1 MEGDYMDN
9 AYTGKRIDE
18 AILSVLDVNAAGKVV
33 TAEKW
38 KELWGLVI
46 TNFNAMHDYCI
57 SIEQIRINWE
67 ESVAD
72 LEKTKEEF
80 ITKYNAFKTG
90 LVHYG
95 DQEPTNAETLFWIK
109 PVKDVN
115 PNAFTTN
122 AEVDEIVAKAT
133 INKVDKFT
141 ILTDETHCKLYKE
154 ALTDEEQYVLEQ
166 YRTDR
171 VINKLKF
178 ITPAAYTVT
187 LDLPCSIPANTNVTF
202 VYTRGI
208 TYPDGPIFSAT
219 YRAKLYIL
227 IDSVW
232 VLKETDSV
240 TACNGYYVV
249 EYPVNTFASNGNIN
263 IDDLSVKGTFYKAA
277 DVTIARKATITLA
290 ASRWSNTHPYKQQLS
305 VSDVTANSRIDLTP
319 TPQQLAEFYTKGYTF
334 IIENKNKVITAYC
347 IGQKPTADYTMS
359 ATITEVNT

>member
-1 MEGDYMDN
+1 MDN

-80 ITKYNAFKTG
+80 VTKYNAFKTG

-115 PNAFTTN
+115 PNAFATN
-122 AEVDEIVAKAT
+122 AEVDK
-133 INKVDKFT
+133 KVGKFQPFDSNT
-141 ILTDETHCKLYKE
+141 NIPFYKE
-154 ALTDEEQYVLEQ
+154 LNDAHSYKLEQ
-166 YRTDR
+166 YRTVEDITSLKLMYPGGGSYFT
-171 VINKLKF
+171 INWN
-178 ITPAAYTVT
+178 YT
-187 LDLPCSIPANTNVTF
+187 IPKDTNVTI
-202 VYTRGI
+202 VYSRGDSFFNDDDPNLSYTAYDAKI
-208 TYPDGPIFSAT
+208 AILLDSAWMINT
-219 YRAKLYIL
+219 GTQGIP
-227 IDSVW
+227 
-232 VLKETDSV
+232 
-240 TACNGYYVV
+240 TACHGYYGIDYQVRRIYDGTIAV
-249 EYPVNTFASNGNIN
+249 PVTSIAQ
-263 IDDLSVKGTFYKAA
+263 KFYKTA
-277 DVTIARKATITLA
+277 DVTIARKTSITLA
-290 ASRWSNTHPYKQQLS
+290 ASRWSNTHPYNQQLS

-319 TPQQLAEFYTKGYTF
+319 TPQQLAEFYTKGYAF